1 MEENYL
7 VNLLAG
13 VTLICN
19 YDRARFGR
27 DKPRRYGCR
36 SQTRTHRPTF
46 GRQSHLGSPRFS
58 RLASLASRP
67 GCSHCLPEGLM
78 CPVSSGLRDRRMT
91 FLDRPQDEYAPGKGA
106 DVTTITRSV

>member
-1 MEENYL
+1 MEEHRL

-36 SQTRTHRPTF
+36 SQTRTHRPTL
-46 GRQSHLGSPRFS
+46 GRQTHLGSPRFS
-58 RLASLASRP
+58 RLASLASRR
-67 GCSHCLPEGLM
+67 GCSYCLPEGLT
-78 CPVSSGLRDRRMT
+78 CPVSRGLGDRRMT
-91 FLDRPQDEYAPGKGA
+91 FLDHPQDEYASGKGA
-106 DVTTITRSV
+106 EVTTITRAV